1 MLYYQKIKQMAKIS
15 WIIAS
20 IIVLMNGVLHLYGI
34 FFSKDLYP
42 EDIKL
47 IMLLKSSNI
56 QMDKSGNLWKLWIG
70 FNAMFSVGLI
80 FMGSIILNLSIK
92 HFPFLCKRHFMLL
105 LNILSLGF
113 FVWVG
118 QTYMIKD
125 FVIAM
130 LVPLVLFIVG
140 YTSILLKYPIKV

>member
-1 MLYYQKIKQMAKIS
+1 M
-15 WIIAS
+15 AS
-20 IIVLMNGVLHLYGI
+20 IIVLLNGVLHLYGI
-34 FFSKDLYP
+34 FFSEDLYP

-47 IMLLKSSNI
+47 ITLLKSSNI

-70 FNAMFSVGLI
+70 FNAMFSMGLI
-80 FMGSIILNLSIK
+80 FMGSVVLNLSIK
-92 HFPFLCKRHFMLL
+92 HFDFLSKQHFILL

-118 QTYMIKD
+118 HTYMIND

-130 LVPLVLFIVG
+130 LIPFVLFSAG
-140 YTSILLKYPIKV
+140 YIFHFVKTFSLKL